1 MRFIEIKHDDI
12 KVGDYIRSIETFSG
26 GSTITHEGK
35 VEKLETAYVDD
46 PTGQW
51 EVNYIDLVGVPRYEY
66 TAEQLRA
73 VRSVVWYRGLPDLP
87 TTDGSVVRVGTRAAS
102 YDGATWHWTDSSFE
116 YPTDD
121 DLADA
126 EILFVAGHL

>member
-1 MRFIEIKHDDI
+1 MRFIEIQYADI
-12 KVGDYIRSIETFSG
+12 KVGDHIQATETFDG

-35 VEKLETAYVDD
+35 VEKLETTYEYDRRWKVGYV
-46 PTGQW
+46 
-51 EVNYIDLVGVPRYEY
+51 DLVGIPRYEY
-66 TAEQLRA
+66 TAEQLAA
-73 VRSVVWYRGLPDLP
+73 VRSVTWYRGLPDLP
-87 TTDGSVVRVGTRAAS
+87 TTEGSVIRVGTRAAS